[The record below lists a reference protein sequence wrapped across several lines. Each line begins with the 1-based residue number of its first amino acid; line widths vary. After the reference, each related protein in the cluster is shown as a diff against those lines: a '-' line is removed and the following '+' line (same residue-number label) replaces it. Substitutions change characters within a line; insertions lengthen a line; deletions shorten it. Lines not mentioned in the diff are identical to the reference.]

1 MKQEPIIIEKY
12 GQKVYANPITESLRP
27 LECLCLNCNKQKN
40 NREENC
46 KVAVKLFDIC
56 VEHNI
61 ALAVTRC
68 PIDMFEQR
76 K

>member
-1 MKQEPIIIEKY
+1 MEKEPIIIEKY
-12 GQKVYANPITESLRP
+12 GVKVYANPTTEALRP

-40 NREENC
+40 DPKENC
-46 KVAVKLFDIC
+46 EVAFKLFNIC